1 MSANNGWNGSI
12 IMEDKGAISAPPPLH
27 LACPASDPDETMN
40 AVNDLRRGKTL
51 FGHLSAETA
60 KMTQLACNARVDGTR
75 GAGRFGINERST
87 SSIN

>member
-1 MSANNGWNGSI
+1 
-12 IMEDKGAISAPPPLH
+12 
-27 LACPASDPDETMN
+27 MN